1 MELLRLAHDDADDDD
16 VDQVLHPPPSP
27 ALPSDDV
34 EASPTQHSKMTS
46 TTTMTTTATMSTTT
60 TMSKTTNFGSS
71 SSALMSH
78 DTPSSSTSLP
88 INSSSIANLETTHGT
103 QRSDTYE
110 SMIQLSATETRKTE
124 EVFLEYIADGVSWSP
139 ASKLHKKR
147 IHFVAFLPN
156 YDKKKSV

>member
-46 TTTMTTTATMSTTT
+46 TTTMTTTATT

-110 SMIQLSATETRKTE
+110 SMIQLSATETRTTE
-124 EVFLEYIADGVSWSP
+124 EFFLEYIADGVSWSP
-139 ASKLHKKR
+139 ASKLLHKKR